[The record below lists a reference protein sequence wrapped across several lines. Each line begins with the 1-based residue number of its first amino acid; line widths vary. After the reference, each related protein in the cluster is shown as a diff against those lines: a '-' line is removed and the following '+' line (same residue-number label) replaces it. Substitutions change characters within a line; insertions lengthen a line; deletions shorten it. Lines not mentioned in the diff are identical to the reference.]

1 MENSL
6 YLDIDK
12 CEFHKMEVKYLG
24 LIVSTEGIKVDS
36 EKVEAI
42 LNWQAPKSV
51 SDIQSFLGFAGFY
64 RRFIKDFSRK
74 TKVLNDLTK
83 GETYR
88 TASGKRKVKY
98 YPFAWTEDCNKAFE
112 ALKTAFRDAPILAHF
127 DPEKETWI
135 ETDSSDFVSA
145 GVLSQMHDGI
155 LRPVAFFSKKLSPAE
170 CNYMIYDKEL
180 LAIIRSFETWRL
192 ETMSVAPD
200 NPV

>member
-24 LIVSTEGIKVDS
+24 LIVSTEGIKMDP

-64 RRFIKDFSRK
+64 RRFIRDFSRK
-74 TKVLNDLTK
+74 TKVLNGLTK

-98 YPFAWTEDCNKAFE
+98 HPFAWTEDCNKAFE

-145 GVLSQMHDGI
+145 GVLSKMHDGI
-155 LRPVAFFSKKLSPAE
+155 LRPVASSQRNSPPLSV
-170 CNYMIYDKEL
+170 
-180 LAIIRSFETWRL
+180 II
-192 ETMSVAPD
+192 
-200 NPV
+200 